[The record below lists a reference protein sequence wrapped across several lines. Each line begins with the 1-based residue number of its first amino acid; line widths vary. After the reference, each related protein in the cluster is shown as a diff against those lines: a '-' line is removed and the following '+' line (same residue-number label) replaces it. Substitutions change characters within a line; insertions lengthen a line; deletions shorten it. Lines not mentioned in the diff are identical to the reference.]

1 MELSVWITY
10 FIATII
16 LSLSPGPGVFSSI
29 SSGLHH
35 GFRLGLW
42 NGVGM
47 QAANMILVGI
57 VSLGL
62 GAILLASETLFALV
76 KWLGVAYLVYLGVV
90 TWRAPAR
97 GFQDNPHDEAQ
108 TARDVFLRGF
118 FVNITNPKGIIFF
131 AAILPQFIDV
141 ARPQLQ
147 QYAILAATTFAV
159 DLVAMMGLHGAR
171 GEGAARDAR
180 PGPAALGEPR
190 PRRRLRGGRRG
201 AGELPESGFGRM
213 TLSQPFPG
221 RGSNAGRVFVINN
234 TEERT

>member
-1 MELSVWITY
+1 MDLSVWITY

-16 LSLSPGPGVFSSI
+16 LSVSPGPGVFSSI

-159 DLVAMMGLHGAR
+159 DLAIMMGYTALAAKVLRLMRDPGHLRWVNRGLGGAFV
-171 GEGAARDAR
+171 AAGVALASFRRAV
-180 PGPAALGEPR
+180 AA
-190 PRRRLRGGRRG
+190 
-201 AGELPESGFGRM
+201 A
-213 TLSQPFPG
+213 
-221 RGSNAGRVFVINN
+221 
-234 TEERT
+234 